1 MIIFFKADCK
11 DYTNRKDLADGII
24 IIRHGQ
30 PRLGRLRLAIV
41 QAGRYMQVMGT
52 SCPSYLRLYEK
63 SWSALQDE
71 VPRMRDY
78 RNGSVQTTW
87 TISYDCI
94 RQSDPA
100 AAKLLQLWAYLDHQ
114 DLWYGLLARGS
125 WGAGDPDW
133 FGDIVGQ
140 ELRFKRVMKKLLAY
154 SLAESHRD
162 RESYW
167 VHPVVHDWCLES
179 IRRGRLDLM
188 MLALKIVGFA
198 TPTQS
203 ESAYG
208 ATQQRLLP
216 HANRCV
222 QQLHTVDH
230 LDTTQDE
237 DS

>member
-1 MIIFFKADCK
+1 M
-11 DYTNRKDLADGII
+11 I
-24 IIRHGQ
+24 IIRHRQ

-41 QAGRYMQVMGT
+41 QAGRYMQAMGT

-71 VPRMRDY
+71 VPRMREY

-140 ELRFKRVMKKLLAY
+140 ELRFKRVIKLLAY

-203 ESAYG
+203 GSAYG

-230 LDTTQDE
+230 LATTQDE